1 MRRQI
6 PREQAGFRQGRGT
19 RDHIANI
26 RWIIELARERRKSVY
41 FAFIDYT
48 KAFDSVDHELLWS
61 LNNMGAPRHTIS
73 LLKNLYANQEA
84 QVRLELGET
93 KWFPISKGAR
103 QGCIL
108 SPSLFNLYAEMII
121 RNALGDNETGV
132 KIGGQTISNLRYA
145 DDTTILAETSADLKH
160 LLEVLESEGNR
171 AGLRLNASKTK
182 IMSTDQLFS
191 STFSV
196 GNNVIEIVDSF
207 NFLGS
212 IISKDGSC
220 IHEVKRR
227 IGCGK
232 SSMKRLARV

>member
-1 MRRQI
+1 MWKTTIWPSDWKKSIFIPLFKKGDRQDCANYRTIALISHTSKVLLKVIQNRLSDFLSRHI

-61 LNNMGAPRHTIS
+61 TLNSMGAPRHTIS

-93 KWFPISKGAR
+93 KWFRISKGAR

-145 DDTTILAETSADLKH
+145 DDTTILAGTSADLK
-160 LLEVLESEGNR
+160 LL
-171 AGLRLNASKTK
+171 
-182 IMSTDQLFS
+182 QLSRVHHF
-191 STFSV
+191 
-196 GNNVIEIVDSF
+196 E
-207 NFLGS
+207 
-212 IISKDGSC
+212 
-220 IHEVKRR
+220 RR
-227 IGCGK
+227 Q
-232 SSMKRLARV
+232 LYP